1 MINGLKIGAGLL
13 GVVAIFASVEF
24 STLSVL
30 PTASAQ
36 VCGCGKPNCGGCLAG
51 LKNRRMGHEVAFNA
65 DDPIVSTVYGPE
77 VEVATGPAVQGCQS
91 CTSCQTRKSCLSC
104 KSGKPKTQCDCQ
116 YCELKTKKVEVD
128 KKRFAIEQDEVCIPA
143 VRLPWKKCCPPKKS
157 RVRTVNVLKTE
168 KYKGKTCEYKWSVH
182 EPEEYKEPEPAEPMM
197 GHEPVPSDTE
207 GVISYPDPSAET
219 TGVLELSDP
228 AAALDDVPRPPLEK

>member
-36 VCGCGKPNCGGCLAG
+36 NCGCGKPDCGGCLAG
-51 LKNRRMGHEVAFNA
+51 LGGRRVAGEVVFNA
-65 DDPIVSTVYGPE
+65 NDPIVSTVYGEP
-77 VEVATGPAVQGCQS
+77 VEHVASAVHGCQS
-91 CTSCQTRKSCLSC
+91 CSSCLSC
-104 KSGKPKTQCDCQ
+104 RSGKPTTQCDCQ
-116 YCELKTKKVEVD
+116 YCELKTKEIEVE
-128 KKRFAIEQDEVCIPA
+128 KKRFVIEQKEVCIPE
-143 VRLPWKKCCPPKKS
+143 VRLPWKRCCPPKKS
-157 RVRTVNVLKTE
+157 RVRTVNVLKSE

-182 EPEEYKEPEPAEPMM
+182 EPEEYMEPEPAESM
-197 GHEPVPSDTE
+197 PVHQSEQTVSQE
-207 GVISYPDPSAET
+207 ATSIYPDPSAET

-228 AAALDDVPRPPLEK
+228 AKALEAVPRPPLEK